1 MAKAKKLPPPKKMS
15 PKEAKAAAKRN
26 SAAIQGKPV
35 TKPRIKKTAATPL
48 PKAYVFYDC
57 HRHVYL
63 LLTEG
68 EKFNRYLT
76 TGNDGFC
83 VVKLEHG
90 SPIRDEKGHLPE
102 DTTRVGDL
110 TVYEDYDLKKATQK
124 FHSSFLPRS
133 NEAEREMCA
142 ILGKPLPTVSEEV
155 KAVRKAAGERL
166 AASRPHLDKP
176 GDKAQVTL
184 VLGGKA
190 SAPSAR
196 AGKILKLLGNHKKG
210 LSVAELCDQIG
221 VPIYAT
227 VAKLAELGL
236 VQVKK

>member
-1 MAKAKKLPPPKKMS
+1 MAKPKK
-15 PKEAKAAAKRN
+15 PA
-26 SAAIQGKPV
+26 PV
-35 TKPRIKKTAATPL
+35 KNTKPRIKKSAEAKTAL

-57 HRHVYL
+57 NRRIFL

-76 TGNDGFC
+76 TGADGFC

-110 TVYEDYDLKKATQK
+110 TVYEDYDLKKAAQK

-133 NEAEREMCA
+133 NEAEREMCK
-142 ILGKPLPTVSEEV
+142 ILGKPMPEIPEAV

-166 AASRPHLDKP
+166 AAARTQPNKP
-176 GDKAQVTL
+176 EDKAQVTL
-184 VLGGKA
+184 VAGA
-190 SAPSAR
+190 SGQAPSAR
-196 AGKILKLLGNHKKG
+196 AKKILKLLGDDKKG
-210 LSVAELCDQIG
+210 LSVAELCERIG

>member
-1 MAKAKKLPPPKKMS
+1 MAKSKKLPPPKKMS
-15 PKEAKAAAKRN
+15 PKEAKKAAKRN
-26 SAAIQGKPV
+26 RDAIQGKPV
-35 TKPRIKKTAATPL
+35 TKPRIKKSVETAL
-48 PKAYVFYDC
+48 PKAYVYYDC
-57 HRHVYL
+57 HRRIFL

-76 TGNDGFC
+76 TGDDGFT

-110 TVYEDYDLKKATQK
+110 TVYEDYDLKAAVKK

-142 ILGKPLPTVSEEV
+142 ILGKPMPQIPEAV
-155 KAVRKAAGERL
+155 KAARKAAGERL
-166 AASRPHLDKP
+166 AAARTQPNKP
-176 GDKAQVTL
+176 EDKAQVTL
-184 VLGGKA
+184 IAGAKG

-196 AGKILKLLGNHKKG
+196 AGKLLKLLGGHKKG
-210 LSVAELCDQIG
+210 LSVAELCNQIG